1 MAITP
6 GMVKALRET
15 TGLPMMECKK
25 ALEEA
30 LALLVAAG
38 KTPAEIEA
46 EIMQKAEELL
56 RKKGHAQIAK
66 RAGRETA
73 HGRLVFHQD
82 GGRAVLV
89 ELLCETEPVTA
100 TDDFIKLGQAAA
112 QAAAKLAAPTP
123 DTILAQAVPGNAAQ
137 KVGDLL
143 HDAVNRIRENI
154 KIGRVGTAAGHF
166 GHYIHHDGRKG
177 VLVEFSG
184 PCPPE
189 VAADVCMHV
198 AAMRPPFSRRDEVDP
213 ALVEQE
219 RQIAAEQVKDK
230 PANMID
236 KIVTGKLNRWYAE
249 IVLLEQP
256 FVKDDKQSVGQFLRG
271 HGPDLTVKRFVRLEI
286 GET

>member
-6 GMVKALRET
+6 GMVKALREE

-25 ALEEA
+25 ALDEA
-30 LALLVAAG
+30 NGDMAQA
-38 KTPAEIEA
+38 KDI
-46 EIMQKAEELL
+46 L

-66 RAGRETA
+66 RAGRDTA
-73 HGRLVFHQD
+73 HGRVVFHQD

-112 QAAAKLAAPTP
+112 QVAATLDPPTP
-123 DTILAQAVPGNAAQ
+123 DAILTQPVPGNPAQ

-166 GHYIHHDGRKG
+166 GHYVHHDGRKG

-184 PCPPE
+184 PCPPD
-189 VAADVCMHV
+189 VAADICMHV
-198 AAMRPPFSRRDEVDP
+198 AAMRPPFARRDEVDP

-219 RQIAAEQVKDK
+219 RQLAAEQVKDK
-230 PANMID
+230 PANLVE

-271 HGPDLTVKRFVRLEI
+271 HGPDLTVKRVVRLEI
-286 GET
+286 GEG